1 MRSQLVVV
9 RVRMTEK
16 NLLLGRKQ
24 RGIRELMKESM
35 CVVSFITNLHY
46 LRGFSPY
53 SVSRSQKRIQKIPE
67 ITIIS
72 GKQQS

>member
-35 CVVSFITNLHY
+35 
-46 LRGFSPY
+46 
-53 SVSRSQKRIQKIPE
+53 SQKRIQKIPE

-72 GKQQS
+72 VLQIWRQMMKIHKTVIH